1 MDLFRYFIRF
11 LYKIRWYLIILP
23 IISLIVA
30 WFLTRNM
37 EHIYDTNTTIYT
49 GMITGYNLEG
59 TTGSVGGNSQT
70 NITNLMLIVT
80 TDNTIHEVALRL
92 FGRCMMYGNPNKDNN
107 YISAEH
113 FRQLNATVPPEVKA
127 LINRNSEDQTYA
139 NLKAYEK
146 PTQNNYIFG
155 LLNYHQY
162 FGIDNITSRLKVLQL
177 DQSDIIDIGYSANDA
192 GIAFNTLDILNKVF
206 ARQYQQLRFGETNN
220 VIRFFEKEVAR
231 LYKVLSNA
239 EDDLIRYNI
248 SKKIINY
255 EEQTKALTGLEA
267 QQQNFRNDQLMN
279 YTTSKALL
287 DYLERQ
293 LGNRAQVIRSNR
305 EFTNQVRDISRI
317 QSRISNLRI
326 MSSEGGGQ
334 NNESQEELAK
344 AQRDLQK
351 ATGRVT
357 QLTKDIEASTFSTET
372 GVKAND
378 MLERWLEQLLLMEKT
393 KAEMTA
399 TDIMKENLERQYLF
413 YAPIGATIERKVRHI
428 SFIEGNYMEM
438 LKALNAAR
446 MRQRNLQMSTA
457 TLRVLNPPMFP
468 LNAQPTNRIMIL
480 LGSLL
485 LTFMLTALW
494 FLIIEMLDRTLR
506 DRMRSERITQIPVMG
521 CFPKESNLRYRR
533 FNKTIADMA
542 MKQLSKSLL
551 PHFKEGQQNVLNFFK
566 EGQQNVL
573 NLISTDSGN
582 GKSYLAQEL
591 ENYWISIGLEVRR
604 LTYDEDFLAEDSK
617 FILAKDIK
625 DLCPDILPNEIAI
638 VEYPNMD
645 DNSISPALLNMG
657 TINLM
662 VTRANRTWKDIDQKA
677 LKELQTMLDDDHK
690 DTLFMY
696 LTEAS
701 RYAVEEFVGQLPPY
715 TRFNNFVYR
724 ISQLGL
730 TATENEHSL

>member
-1 MDLFRYFIRF
+1 M
-11 LYKIRWYLIILP
+11 
-23 IISLIVA
+23 
-30 WFLTRNM
+30 TRNM
-37 EHIYDTNTTIYT
+37 ERIYDTNTTIYT

-59 TTGSVGGNSQT
+59 SGAVGGNSQT
-70 NITNLMLIVT
+70 NITNLMIIIT

-113 FRQLNATVPPEVKA
+113 FRQLNATVPAEVKA
-127 LINRNSEDQTYA
+127 LINHNSEAQTYA

-146 PTQNNYIFG
+146 PSQDNFLFG
-155 LLNYHQY
+155 LLNYHPY
-162 FGIDNITSRLKVLQL
+162 FGINSITSRLKVLQL
-177 DQSDIIDIGYSANDA
+177 NGSDIIDIGYSANDA
-192 GIAFNTLDILNKVF
+192 GIAYNTLDILNEVF
-206 ARQYQQLRFGETNN
+206 ARQYQQIRFGETNN
-220 VIRFFEKEVAR
+220 VIRFFEKEVGR
-231 LYKVLSNA
+231 LYKILTNA

-248 SKKIINY
+248 SKRIINY
-255 EEQTKALTGLEA
+255 GEQTKALTGLEA

-293 LGNRAQVIRSNR
+293 LGNRAQVIRSNQ

-317 QSRISNLRI
+317 QSRISNLRL
-326 MSSEGGGQ
+326 MSSESGAQ

-351 ATGRVT
+351 ATSRVT
-357 QLTKDIEASTFSTET
+357 QLTKDIEASTYSTET
-372 GVKAND
+372 GVRANSMID
-378 MLERWLEQLLLMEKT
+378 RWLEQILLLEKT

-399 TDIMKENLERQYLF
+399 TDIMKNNLDKQYLF
-413 YAPIGATIERKVRHI
+413 YAPIGATLDRKDRHI
-428 SFIEGNYMEM
+428 GFIEGNYMEM

-446 MRQRNLQMSTA
+446 LRQRNLQMSTA

-468 LNAQPTNRIMIL
+468 LNAQPTNRLMIL
-480 LGSLL
+480 LGAFM
-485 LTFMLTALW
+485 LTFMLTTLW

-506 DRMRSERITQIPVMG
+506 DRMRSERITKVPVMG
-521 CFPKESNLRYRR
+521 CYPKESNLRYRR

-542 MKQLSKSLL
+542 MKQLSKALL
-551 PHFKEGQQNVLNFFK
+551 PHFK

-591 ENYWISIGLEVRR
+591 ENYWISIGLQVRR

-625 DLCPDILPNEIAI
+625 DLCPDILPDEIAI
-638 VEYPNMD
+638 IEYPNLD

-657 TINLM
+657 TVNLM
-662 VTRANRTWKDIDQKA
+662 VTRANRTWKDVDQKA
-677 LKELQTMLDDDHK
+677 LKEVQAMLDEEHK

-715 TRFNNFVYR
+715 TKFNNFVYR
-724 ISQLGL
+724 MSQLGL
-730 TATENEHSL
+730 TAVENEHAK

>member
-1 MDLFRYFIRF
+1 M
-11 LYKIRWYLIILP
+11 LII
-23 IISLIVA
+23 
-30 WFLTRNM
+30 
-37 EHIYDTNTTIYT
+37 
-49 GMITGYNLEG
+49 
-59 TTGSVGGNSQT
+59 
-70 NITNLMLIVT
+70 T

-107 YISAEH
+107 YISADH

-127 LINRNSEDQTYA
+127 LINHNNEDQTYA

-146 PTQNNYIFG
+146 PSQSNYLFG
-155 LLNYHQY
+155 ILNYHPY
-162 FGIDNITSRLKVLQL
+162 FGIDNITARLKVLQL
-177 DQSDIIDIGYSANDA
+177 ERSDIIDIGYSANDA
-192 GIAFNTLDILNKVF
+192 GIAYNTLEILNKVF

-231 LYKVLSNA
+231 LYRVLSNA

-255 EEQTKALTGLEA
+255 EEQTKALTALEA

-293 LGNRAQVIRSNR
+293 LGNRAQIIRSNT
-305 EFTNQVRDISRI
+305 EFTKQVRDISRI
-317 QSRISNLRI
+317 QSRISNLRL

-351 ATGRVT
+351 ATGRVS

-372 GVKAND
+372 GIKAND
-378 MLERWLEQLLLMEKT
+378 MLARWLEQLLLLEKT

-399 TDIMKENLERQYLF
+399 TDIMKNNLDNQYLYF
-413 YAPIGATIERKVRHI
+413 APIGATLDRKSRHI
-428 SFIEGNYMEM
+428 SFIEANYIEM

-480 LGSLL
+480 LGAFM
-485 LTFMLTALW
+485 LTFMFTALW
-494 FLIIEMLDRTLR
+494 FFIIEMLDRTLR
-506 DRMRSERITQIPVMG
+506 DRMRSERITQVPVMG

-542 MKQLSKSLL
+542 IKQLSKSLL
-551 PHFKEGQQNVLNFFK
+551 PHFK

-617 FILAKDIK
+617 FILAKDIH

-638 VEYPNMD
+638 IEYPNMD

-662 VTRANRTWKDIDQKA
+662 VTRANRTWKDVDQKA
-677 LKELQTMLDDDHK
+677 LKELEAMLDEDHK
-690 DTLFMY
+690 NTLFMY
-696 LTEAS
+696 LTEAN

-715 TRFNNFVYR
+715 TKFNNFVYR

-730 TATENEHSL
+730 TATENQHSL